1 MSTKCFQL
9 VVSLEHKVLSHEH
22 KVLSHEHKVLPYP
35 KTYIYKLYIL
45 FKPSSAQE
53 KPPSTRTKT
62 TVVSHAK
69 ASHQDH
75 EDHAHEGP
83 EEDDHQAHEDH
94 AHEGPEGQEVQAN
107 EGHAHD
113 EPQGHEDP
121 ADEGHENHEGPSHE
135 DPTQERRPTHG
146 CAMEWAHPVRQCWM
160 QELDLR

>member
-1 MSTKCFQL
+1 MSTKCFHM
-9 VVSLEHKVLSHEH
+9 STKCFHT
-22 KVLSHEHKVLPYP
+22 P
-35 KTYIYKLYIL
+35 KHIYKLYIL

-94 AHEGPEGQEVQAN
+94 AHEGPEEDDHQAHEGHAHEGPEGQEVQAN
-107 EGHAHD
+107 
-113 EPQGHEDP
+113 
-121 ADEGHENHEGPSHE
+121 EGHENHEGPSHE

-146 CAMEWAHPVRQCWM
+146 CVMEWAHPVRQCWM

>member
-1 MSTKCFQL
+1 M
-9 VVSLEHKVLSHEH
+9 
-22 KVLSHEHKVLPYP
+22 
-35 KTYIYKLYIL
+35 
-45 FKPSSAQE
+45 
-53 KPPSTRTKT
+53 
-62 TVVSHAK
+62 SHAK

-107 EGHAHD
+107 EGHAHE

-160 QELDLR
+160 QELDLREKEPVVCQVHPLQPTMGEFTPTKRHHHARPPAFTK